1 MRPMT
6 FTTVLAIAVALS
18 AASAQTPPAP
28 SQPPVVAPPAS
39 QVLTGNYAK
48 LDFWQQVKL
57 GSAYYTNPEA
67 LHDVRIVYTFDPKA
81 FTGTGKSEQL
91 YALARS
97 GTIAFGIPDKQ
108 TSAVRVVPI
117 GGLVHIHKIESSDE
131 MRKIQDELTNLL
143 NTFDISVVAQKD
155 ALLGSTATQAL
166 VWKSPQE
173 PSATPIQ

>member
-18 AASAQTPPAP
+18 AASAQTPPTP

-81 FTGTGKSEQL
+81 FTGTGKFEQL

-117 GGLVHIHKIESSDE
+117 GGLVPLHSDF
-131 MRKIQDELTNLL
+131 DWL
-143 NTFDISVVAQKD
+143 NARWLQRRQVGTIDHDSD
-155 ALLGSTATQAL
+155 T
-166 VWKSPQE
+166 PRH
-173 PSATPIQ
+173 PRSA